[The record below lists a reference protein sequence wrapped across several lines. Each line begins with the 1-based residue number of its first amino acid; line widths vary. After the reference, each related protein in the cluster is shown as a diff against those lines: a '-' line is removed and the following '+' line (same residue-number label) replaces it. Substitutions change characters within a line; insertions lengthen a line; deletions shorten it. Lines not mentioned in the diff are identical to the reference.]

1 MRRGRESFLPI
12 RADFLHKTQW
22 HWSLFHCQCRNR
34 NQKRQKHTAWLCVFA
49 FLPCK
54 GLLLSL
60 SGTSSHFWNLVSNF
74 SEMEETAKCRTPK
87 GSVQALKRT
96 LPGTE
101 NPPESPSEKIF
112 LKNFKNISENF
123 AKTTPSIR
131 DRSERGRKPAS
142 RCMRGGE
149 QLLELT
155 PSQKKTV
162 RHQFDSF
169 CRKVLRE
176 EARDYER
183 HIAWRSDHELHRSD
197 RAL

>member
-1 MRRGRESFLPI
+1 MPY
-12 RADFLHKTQW
+12 TQD
-22 HWSLFHCQCRNR
+22 HR
-34 NQKRQKHTAWLCVFA
+34 
-49 FLPCK
+49 
-54 GLLLSL
+54 
-60 SGTSSHFWNLVSNF
+60 SSI
-74 SEMEETAKCRTPK
+74 ETNSTGA
-87 GSVQALKRT
+87 
-96 LPGTE
+96 E

-123 AKTTPSIR
+123 AKTAPSIR
-131 DRSERGRKPAS
+131 DRSERGRKPTS

-176 EARDYER
+176 EARDYKR
-183 HIAWRSDHELHRSD
+183 HIAWRSDHEVSLSELSEEQERQMYVLDEYPSEQTHFHVQGYD
-197 RAL
+197 VAIENEDLANALTVLPDDKRA

>member
-1 MRRGRESFLPI
+1 MPY
-12 RADFLHKTQW
+12 TQD
-22 HWSLFHCQCRNR
+22 HR
-34 NQKRQKHTAWLCVFA
+34 
-49 FLPCK
+49 
-54 GLLLSL
+54 
-60 SGTSSHFWNLVSNF
+60 SSI
-74 SEMEETAKCRTPK
+74 ETNSTGA
-87 GSVQALKRT
+87 
-96 LPGTE
+96 E

-123 AKTTPSIR
+123 AKTAPSIR
-131 DRSERGRKPAS
+131 DRSERGSKPAS

-176 EARDYER
+176 EARDYKR
-183 HIAWRSDHELHRSD
+183 HIAWRSDHEVSLSELSEEQECQMYVLD
-197 RAL
+197 

>member
-1 MRRGRESFLPI
+1 MPYTQDHRSSIETNSTGGGKSARIPQRE
-12 RADFLHKTQW
+12 
-22 HWSLFHCQCRNR
+22 N
-34 NQKRQKHTAWLCVFA
+34 
-49 FLPCK
+49 
-54 GLLLSL
+54 
-60 SGTSSHFWNLVSNF
+60 
-74 SEMEETAKCRTPK
+74 
-87 GSVQALKRT
+87 
-96 LPGTE
+96 
-101 NPPESPSEKIF
+101 IF
-112 LKNFKNISENF
+112 ENF
-123 AKTTPSIR
+123 AKTAPSIR

-183 HIAWRSDHELHRSD
+183 HIAWRSDHEVSLSELSEEQKRQM
-197 RAL
+197 